1 MLARL
6 IILLTVVF
14 AALIAG
20 APISV
25 AEPPAPPAP
34 IIPPPVQ
41 PANIG
46 DLKFEARHYY
56 DSGAYLTDLQLTTAA
71 IPRGGASR
79 TRGTANNVADTP
91 DAGRPCVIGMAPE
104 PTGQSQSAPTT

>member
-25 AEPPAPPAP
+25 AEPPGPARADHPATAPMTGWSH
-34 IIPPPVQ
+34 Q
-41 PANIG
+41 G
-46 DLKFEARHYY
+46 SE
-56 DSGAYLTDLQLTTAA
+56 
-71 IPRGGASR
+71 GG
-79 TRGTANNVADTP
+79 TRDTP
-91 DAGRPCVIGMAPE
+91 WLACTDAP
-104 PTGQSQSAPTT
+104 S